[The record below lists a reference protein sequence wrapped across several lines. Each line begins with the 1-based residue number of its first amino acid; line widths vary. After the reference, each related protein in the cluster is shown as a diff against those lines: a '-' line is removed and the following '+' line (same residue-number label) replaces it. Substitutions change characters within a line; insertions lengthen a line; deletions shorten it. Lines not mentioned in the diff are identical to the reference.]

1 MGDLRVRRGQQ
12 SRRLHRQKS
21 PHRHCQPEVRH
32 WGARPGGV
40 QVTVVPLS
48 PAALVDSQVLG
59 GDKVPIKLGH
69 PKL

>member
-12 SRRLHRQKS
+12 SRRLHWQKS
-21 PHRHCQPEVRH
+21 PHRHCQPEVQH
-32 WGARPGGV
+32 WGASPGGV

-59 GDKVPIKLGH
+59 GDKVPIKPGH
-69 PKL
+69 PKF